1 MTKRDIF
8 IFLFKWHRRI
18 IGMFVFIVAVAI
30 LMQYISPQ
38 PFSAKAVVLVEHN
51 RAPMMRADI
60 SPGLQTVDVLNTQ
73 VDIILSHTV
82 IANAV
87 DMVKPHER
95 PEKPGFIKDMKKS
108 FRSAL
113 VSVGLSDEAT
123 KRDNWIRYLLK
134 NVSVKALVSSS
145 IIHIKYTDEN
155 PDWSS
160 DMVNAIVQSYIKHHV
175 ELYNSSG
182 TAEVY
187 KRQMDQLLSQLVE
200 HRKALDKY
208 NQSEDVA
215 ATSELRKS
223 LIQRQSALQERIAV
237 REHELGD
244 LLLRFSAEHEKVIAL
259 KGQIE
264 ANRQEISGIQEQM
277 QNLEENL
284 SETTQMRLNIE
295 TEEALYRSYKRRYDE
310 ERLKELANADL
321 INVRVVELSTP
332 AVRPD
337 HSRLF
342 YIAIAVIG
350 AFIFSFGIAFI
361 FEYFD
366 RRVSSS
372 GIAEEILDV
381 PELGSIDKF

>member
-1 MTKRDIF
+1 
-8 IFLFKWHRRI
+8 
-18 IGMFVFIVAVAI
+18 MFVFIVAVAI